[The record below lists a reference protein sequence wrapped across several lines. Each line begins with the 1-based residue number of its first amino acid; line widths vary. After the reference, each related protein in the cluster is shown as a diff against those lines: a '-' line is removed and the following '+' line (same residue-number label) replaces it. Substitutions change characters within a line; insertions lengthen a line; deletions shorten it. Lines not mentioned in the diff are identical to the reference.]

1 MEKPKS
7 GEKWERYRQRL
18 IYLGRTAL
26 IVLAAGLISL
36 YLNQSGVMKENI
48 LMVLL
53 IGVLL
58 TGAFTAGYEYGVIG
72 AVASVLI
79 FNFFFT
85 VPVHTFAIM
94 NPDDVVLMAFFLVA
108 AFISSGM
115 TARFRRQVAIA
126 EENER
131 TARQMSEM
139 SERFINVTGEEQIIS
154 LGVYYIRVNT
164 GYEASVRLNDKETT
178 NGINDRREIVIFPI
192 GGIMHQTGE
201 LRIWTK
207 DRGISAEHEMFIRAV
222 AGQMGIALDREKIYS
237 EQEKTKLQVER
248 EHLKSSMLRSIS
260 HDFRT
265 PLTGIIG
272 DCDLILQKHVTDD
285 QEKDDL
291 VKDIREQSMWLT
303 RTMENILSMTKIES
317 GVDFIN
323 RKEEV
328 LEDIVYEAERHVSGL
343 KELRKFE
350 QTMPEEVL
358 TASVDARLMVQV
370 LVNLLDNA
378 VKNTEEGGSV
388 WLRVYYRSDR
398 AYFVVEDNGRGIEPG
413 QEQAIFGEFVSLSGQ
428 KPDQKHGM
436 GLGLAICRQVIE
448 AHGGEIWAENRA
460 EGGAR
465 FTFWLN
471 ASDASDAAGP
481 DREE

>member
-1 MEKPKS
+1 MEKEKS
-7 GEKWERYRQRL
+7 GDKREMYRQRL
-18 IYLGRTAL
+18 ICLGRTAL
-26 IVLAAGLISL
+26 IVLAASLVSL
-36 YLNQSGVMKENI
+36 YLNWSGVMKENI

-58 TGAFTAGYEYGVIG
+58 TGAFTSGYEYGVIG

-94 NPDDVVLMAFFLVA
+94 NPDDVVLMAFFLAA

-115 TARFRRQVAIA
+115 TARFRRQAAIA
-126 EENER
+126 GENER
-131 TARQMSEM
+131 TARKMSEM
-139 SERFINVTGEEQIIS
+139 SERFINVTGEEQIIA
-154 LGVYYIRVNT
+154 LGVYYIRENT
-164 GYEASVRLNDKETT
+164 GYEASVRLTGDETANHT
-178 NGINDRREIVIFPI
+178 NDRREIVIFPI

-207 DRGISAEHEMFIRAV
+207 DRGISAEHEIFIRAV

-237 EQEKTKLQVER
+237 EQEKTRLQVER

-272 DCDLILQKHVTDD
+272 DCDLILQKRVTDER
-285 QEKDDL
+285 EKDGL

-317 GVDFIN
+317 GAEFIS

-328 LEDIVYEAERHVSGL
+328 LEDLVYEAERHVSGL
-343 KELRKFE
+343 KDSRKFE

-358 TASVDARLMVQV
+358 TADVDARLMVQV

-378 VKNTEEGGSV
+378 V
-388 WLRVYYRSDR
+388 
-398 AYFVVEDNGRGIEPG
+398 
-413 QEQAIFGEFVSLSGQ
+413 Q
-428 KPDQKHGM
+428 
-436 GLGLAICRQVIE
+436 
-448 AHGGEIWAENRA
+448 
-460 EGGAR
+460 
-465 FTFWLN
+465 
-471 ASDASDAAGP
+471 
-481 DREE
+481 

>member
-1 MEKPKS
+1 M
-7 GEKWERYRQRL
+7 
-18 IYLGRTAL
+18 
-26 IVLAAGLISL
+26 
-36 YLNQSGVMKENI
+36 
-48 LMVLL
+48 
-53 IGVLL
+53 
-58 TGAFTAGYEYGVIG
+58 
-72 AVASVLI
+72 
-79 FNFFFT
+79 
-85 VPVHTFAIM
+85 
-94 NPDDVVLMAFFLVA
+94 
-108 AFISSGM
+108 
-115 TARFRRQVAIA
+115 
-126 EENER
+126 
-131 TARQMSEM
+131 
-139 SERFINVTGEEQIIS
+139 
-154 LGVYYIRVNT
+154 
-164 GYEASVRLNDKETT
+164 
-178 NGINDRREIVIFPI
+178 IFPI

-207 DRGISAEHEMFIRAV
+207 DRGISAEHEIFIRAV

-237 EQEKTKLQVER
+237 EQEKTRLQVER

-272 DCDLILQKHVTDD
+272 DCDLILQKRVTDER
-285 QEKDDL
+285 EKDGL

-317 GVDFIN
+317 GAEFIS

-328 LEDIVYEAERHVSGL
+328 LEDLVYEAERHVSGL
-343 KELRKFE
+343 KDSRKFE
-350 QTMPEEVL
+350 QTVPEEVL
-358 TASVDARLMVQV
+358 TADVDARLMVQV

-378 VKNTEEGGSV
+378 VKNTAEGGSI
-388 WLRVYYRSDR
+388 WLRVYYRNGR

-428 KPDQKHGM
+428 GPDQKHGI

-471 ASDASDAAGP
+471 AADAAEAG
-481 DREE
+481 DQK